1 MHLFDKLKPIVR
13 KNKIILNKIFFIL
26 LLFSS
31 LLSRLKI
38 PHTNLS
44 INYLFFSLLALLLF
58 TLNFHGFKKA
68 ILDNKKS
75 LALLGVLY
83 IWLWICALFS
93 NFPSTAVKY
102 TAISSIYFVLFI
114 VFLGITYKNK
124 DKLSYFILTFRLI
137 TFISALG
144 IIQYFFPSL
153 WLFKVLTYKL
163 DSFYPRISSLMQW
176 PNQFAVV
183 MAIGVSLAIIL
194 YKNRGISKFEFY
206 LSLVLFLADISLA
219 VSRNGWLMLFLVI
232 CLLWIYRQ
240 IKIKETLIIM
250 SIWFFCMLFFPLP
263 TYRLGIQNSKV
274 FPLIDTVMHI
284 GGGEP
289 QITVQ
294 NPTVKAA
301 AIASDPSA
309 RTTLAKEAIG
319 NIIKRPFTGVG
330 LGVFAEHI
338 HIQSPQSWG
347 GKGVHTHNLFLNIL
361 VELGIPGFILFLTF
375 LWNLLK
381 KAKFKKAIISIPV
394 IIIFASQITD
404 YFMLHDSTFTVLV
417 VYFLAQASNSRI
429 EETTRTL

>member
-1 MHLFDKLKPIVR
+1 MHLFHKLKPIIR
-13 KNKIILNKIFFIL
+13 KNKILLNQIFFIL

-38 PHTNLS
+38 PYTNLS
-44 INYLFFSLLALLLF
+44 VNYLFFSLLALFLF
-58 TLNFHGFKKA
+58 ILNFNSFKKA

-75 LALLGVLY
+75 LVLLVFLY
-83 IWLWICALFS
+83 IWIWLCALFS
-93 NFPSTAVKY
+93 NFLSTAVKY

-114 VFLGITYKNK
+114 VFLGINYKNK
-124 DKLSYFILTFRLI
+124 DKISYFILTFRLI
-137 TFISALG
+137 IFISALG

-183 MAIGVSLAIIL
+183 MAIGVSLALIL

-219 VSRNGWLMLFLVI
+219 LSRNGWLMLLLGIF
-232 CLLWIYRQ
+232 LLWLYKI
-240 IKIKETLIIM
+240 INIKEIIIIM
-250 SIWFFCMLFFPLP
+250 SIWIFCMLLFPLP
-263 TYRLGIQNSKV
+263 TYRLGIKDSNV
-274 FPLIDTVMHI
+274 FPLMNTVIHI

-294 NPTVKAA
+294 NPTVKAVA
-301 AIASDPSA
+301 VASDPSA

-319 NIIKRPFTGVG
+319 DIIKRPFTGVG

-338 HIQSPQSWG
+338 QSSHSWG
-347 GKGVHTHNLFLNIL
+347 GKGVHTHNLVLNIL
-361 VELGIPGFILFLTF
+361 VELGIPGFILLLTF
-375 LWNLLK
+375 LWSLLK
-381 KAKFKKAIISIPV
+381 KAKLNKAIISIPV

-404 YFMLHDSTFTVLV
+404 YFMLHDSTFTVLT
-417 VYFLAQASNSRI
+417 VYFLAEASNSKI
-429 EETTRTL
+429 EGTTRTL

>member
-13 KNKIILNKIFFIL
+13 KNKILLNKIFFIL

-38 PHTNLS
+38 PYTNLS
-44 INYLFFSLLALLLF
+44 VNYLFFSLLALLLF
-58 TLNFHGFKKA
+58 ILNFNSFKKA

-75 LALLGVLY
+75 LVLLGLLY
-83 IWLWICALFS
+83 IWIWLCALFS

-114 VFLGITYKNK
+114 VFLGITYKNQN
-124 DKLSYFILTFRLI
+124 KLSYFRLAFRLLTFI
-137 TFISALG
+137 AALG
-144 IIQYFFPSL
+144 ILQYFFPSL
-153 WLFKVLTYKL
+153 WLFKKLTYKL

-194 YKNRGISKFEFY
+194 SKNRAISKFEFY
-206 LSLVLFLADISLA
+206 LSLVFFLADISLA
-219 VSRNGWLMLFLVI
+219 LSRNGWLMLFLVI
-232 CLLWIYRQ
+232 FLLWLYR
-240 IKIKETLIIM
+240 IINIKEIIIIM
-250 SIWFFCMLFFPLP
+250 SIWIFCMLLFPLP
-263 TYRLGIQNSKV
+263 TYRLGIKDSNV
-274 FPLIDTVMHI
+274 FPLMNTVMHI

-338 HIQSPQSWG
+338 QSSQSWG

-361 VELGIPGFILFLTF
+361 VELGIPGFILSLTF
-375 LWNLLK
+375 LWSLLK
-381 KAKFKKAIISIPV
+381 KAKLKKAIISIPV

-404 YFMLHDSTFTVLV
+404 YFMLHDSTFTVLA
-417 VYFLAQASNSRI
+417 VYFLAEASNSRI
-429 EETTRTL
+429 EGTTRTL

>member
-13 KNKIILNKIFFIL
+13 KNKILLNKIFFIL

-38 PHTNLS
+38 PFTQLS
-44 INYLFFSLLALLLF
+44 VNYLFFSVLALIIIV
-58 TLNFHGFKKA
+58 LNFSRLKET
-68 ILDNKKS
+68 ILYNKN
-75 LALLGVLY
+75 LLLLLGLLY
-83 IWLWICALFS
+83 LWMWICALFS
-93 NFPSTAVKY
+93 NFPSTAIKY
-102 TAISSIYFVLFI
+102 TVISLIYFVLFF
-114 VFLGITYKNK
+114 VFLVITYKNK
-124 DKLSYFILTFRLI
+124 DKLSYFRLAFRLL

-144 IIQYFFPSL
+144 LIQYFFPSL

-194 YKNRGISKFEFY
+194 YKNRAISKFEFY

-219 VSRNGWLMLFLVI
+219 LSRNGWLMLFLVI
-232 CLLWIYRQ
+232 FLLWLYR
-240 IKIKETLIIM
+240 IINIKEIIIIM
-250 SIWFFCMLFFPLP
+250 SIWIFCMLLFPLP
-263 TYRLGIQNSKV
+263 TYRLGIKDSNV
-274 FPLIDTVMHI
+274 FPLMNTVMHI
-284 GGGEP
+284 RGGEP

-294 NPTVKAA
+294 NPTVKAV

-338 HIQSPQSWG
+338 QSSQSWG
-347 GKGVHTHNLFLNIL
+347 GKGVHTHNLVLNIL
-361 VELGIPGFILFLTF
+361 VELGIPGFILSLTF
-375 LWNLLK
+375 LWSLLK
-381 KAKFKKAIISIPV
+381 KAKLNKAIISIPV

-404 YFMLHDSTFTVLV
+404 YFMLHDSTFTILV
-417 VYFLAQASNSRI
+417 VYFLAEASNSRI
-429 EETTRTL
+429 EGTTRTL

>member
-1 MHLFDKLKPIVR
+1 MHLFYQLKPIVR
-13 KNKIILNKIFFIL
+13 KNKILLNKIFFIL

-38 PHTNLS
+38 PYTNLS
-44 INYLFFSLLALLLF
+44 VNYLFFSLLALLLF
-58 TLNFHGFKKA
+58 VLNFNSFKKA

-75 LALLGVLY
+75 FVLLGFLY
-83 IWLWICALFS
+83 IWIWLCALFS

-124 DKLSYFILTFRLI
+124 DKFSYFSLAFRLLTFI
-137 TFISALG
+137 AVLG

-153 WLFKVLTYKL
+153 WLFKILTYKL

-194 YKNRGISKFEFY
+194 YKNREISKFEFY

-232 CLLWIYRQ
+232 FLLWIYRQ
-240 IKIKETLIIM
+240 IKIKETLLIM
-250 SIWFFCMLFFPLP
+250 SIWIFCMLFFPLP

-289 QITVQ
+289 KITVQ

-319 NIIKRPFTGVG
+319 DIIKRPFTGVG

-338 HIQSPQSWG
+338 QSSQSWG
-347 GKGVHTHNLFLNIL
+347 GKGIHTHNLVLNIL

-375 LWNLLK
+375 LGSLLK
-381 KAKFKKAIISIPV
+381 EAKLKKAIISIPV
-394 IIIFASQITD
+394 TIIFASQITD
-404 YFMLHDSTFTVLV
+404 YFMLHDSTFTVLA
-417 VYFLAQASNSRI
+417 VYFLAEAGNSKL
-429 EETTRTL
+429 EVTTRTL

>member
-1 MHLFDKLKPIVR
+1 MHLFHKLKPIIR
-13 KNKIILNKIFFIL
+13 KNKILLNQILFIL

-38 PHTNLS
+38 PYTNLS
-44 INYLFFSLLALLLF
+44 VNYLLFSLLALFLF
-58 TLNFHGFKKA
+58 ILNFHSFKKA
-68 ILDNKKS
+68 ILYNKKS
-75 LALLGVLY
+75 LILLVFLY
-83 IWLWICALFS
+83 IWIWLCALFS
-93 NFPSTAVKY
+93 NFSSTAIKY
-102 TAISSIYFVLFI
+102 TVISSIYFVLFI

-124 DKLSYFILTFRLI
+124 DKLSYFIFTFRLI
-137 TFISALG
+137 IFISALG

-183 MAIGVSLAIIL
+183 MAIGVSLALII

-206 LSLVLFLADISLA
+206 LSLVLFIADISLA
-219 VSRNGWLMLFLVI
+219 LSRNGWLMLFLVI

-240 IKIKETLIIM
+240 IKIKKTLIIM
-250 SIWFFCMLFFPLP
+250 SIWIFWMLFFPLP
-263 TYRLGIQNSKV
+263 TYRLGIKDSNV
-274 FPLIDTVMHI
+274 FPLMNTVIHI

-294 NPTVKAA
+294 NPTVKAVA
-301 AIASDPSA
+301 VASDPSA

-319 NIIKRPFTGVG
+319 DIIKRPFTGVG

-338 HIQSPQSWG
+338 QSSQSWG
-347 GKGVHTHNLFLNIL
+347 GKGVHAHNLVLNIL

-375 LWNLLK
+375 LWSLLK
-381 KAKFKKAIISIPV
+381 EAKLNKAIISIPV

-404 YFMLHDSTFTVLV
+404 YFMLHDSTFTILA
-417 VYFLAQASNSRI
+417 VYFLAEASNSRI
-429 EETTRTL
+429 EGTTRTL